1 MAWLREWLCVLLLLV
16 AAAQAQDPP
25 ADGDAAADGEAA
37 GDDAAARDAEAEGDE
52 EAWQYVEFLKTE
64 VNEKVELIL
73 QETLYEAREKKGLT
87 VLEETVSKTMEQVM
101 EIRESLL
108 VRIKALRK
116 DEIETDP
123 NQDIKQEQMLS
134 EFRREIMTILL
145 KLVDKDAAS
154 IDKLKEISQDLLRF
168 KMLISNEIMRM
179 LMLPDTRG
187 PAPTPKGCE
196 ECNVLRNITNKFEN
210 LVACAD
216 KEEDGEGDA
225 QEQEQEQESGAGPDD
240 APEAECMPPAMY
252 AMELIGVN
260 EMIDEEIKNL
270 YNRIVT
276 TTEEDERQK
285 LFKKLEDFKSLRDT
299 VDDMITKLMSTSE
312 DDKIKKLVKRSLG
325 RVISQVQTILK
336 DCLTGCG
343 PDVECESCAA
353 DVLSV
358 AIVKMNYYKQSFNN
372 TDDDEAKKE
381 FVRSDL
387 IKYINDNSNDA
398 REILIKKATDG
409 EIDECDQEKS
419 HIYNKIKGPMWMLVN
434 TTIFSDISELE
445 VMVDAMVIQLQ
456 TLLEEYCDPTTAPIS
471 APSGPNCEWEEYEQ
485 TKEYLVKVDE
495 IIQEALFKGNDDS
508 AQMTALLEF
517 VTLQGQYDKRVKK
530 LFEDKLVCPDEV
542 KVIKKEYMP
551 QLNKC
556 MAEFMNGKLKFS
568 EMSRLQRISCT
579 KILRT
584 AMESRKAELLKVE
597 LEKSLNEI
605 EQQENGSGVKG
616 AGEA

>member
-1 MAWLREWLCVLLLLV
+1 MAWFREWLWVLLFVV
-16 AAAQAQDPP
+16 AVAQAQDAP
-25 ADGDAAADGEAA
+25 AEGEAA
-37 GDDAAARDAEAEGDE
+37 AEGEADAATRDAEAEGDE

-108 VRIKALRK
+108 MRIKKLRK

-134 EFRREIMTILL
+134 EFRMEIMTILL

-196 ECNVLRNITNKFEN
+196 ECNVLRNITSKFEN

-216 KEEDGEGDA
+216 EEEGGDA
-225 QEQEQEQESGAGPDD
+225 DGVEQEQESGAGPDD

-276 TTEEDERQK
+276 TTEEDERTK
-285 LFKKLEDFKSLRDT
+285 LFSKLEDFKSLRDT
-299 VDDMITKLMSTSE
+299 VDEMITKLMSQSE

-336 DCLTGCG
+336 ECLTGCG

-358 AIVKMNYYKQSFNN
+358 AIVKMNYYKTSFNN

-434 TTIFSDISELE
+434 TTIFSDVSELE
-445 VMVDAMVIQLQ
+445 VMVDAMVTQLQ
-456 TLLEEYCDPTTAPIS
+456 DLLEEYCDPTTTPITT
-471 APSGPNCEWEEYEQ
+471 PDGPNCEWEEYEQ

-530 LFEDKLVCPDEV
+530 LFEDKLICPDEV

-579 KILRT
+579 KVLRT
-584 AMESRKAELLKVE
+584 AMETRKAELLKVE

-605 EQQENGSGVKG
+605 ESQESGSGVKG
-616 AGEA
+616 ASEA